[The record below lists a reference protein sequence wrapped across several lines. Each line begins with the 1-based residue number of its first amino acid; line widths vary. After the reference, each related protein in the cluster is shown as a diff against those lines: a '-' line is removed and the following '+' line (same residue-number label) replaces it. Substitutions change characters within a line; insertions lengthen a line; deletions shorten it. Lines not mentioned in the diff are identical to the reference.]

1 MGWHRHPHMHS
12 MQHQKH
18 NHHHQHHHQ
27 DQTPL
32 ETLGPLDEIVN
43 DEDDGQ
49 PTTEHIYSSVRKKS
63 SEATATSGNIDGG
76 GSVMTGGGVSNNDKH
91 RPRLTSAVLRSSRIL
106 RRHTTYY
113 HAKQFD
119 SLPPQGS
126 TSLMSTS
133 ITSYNKPHVH
143 SWHRHKKQHQVR

>member
-1 MGWHRHPHMHS
+1 MGWHRHPHMHN
-12 MQHQKH
+12 QNKH
-18 NHHHQHHHQ
+18 NHHHHHPDHHP
-27 DQTPL
+27 TSPL
-32 ETLGPLDEIVN
+32 EILGPLDEIVN

-63 SEATATSGNIDGG
+63 SEATATSGHIDGG

-126 TSLMSTS
+126 SLMSTS
-133 ITSYNKPHVH
+133 ITCNKPHVH